1 MAQPLL
7 AFGTVPLAQPTLSDR
22 LRRKL
27 AHLQARSRAWATTH
41 PKTLASLAALTL
53 AVAVATCWF
62 TYDVFSGLPG
72 TEQLRALGDET
83 ELTTIYD
90 AHDQPIFTIPTQ
102 YHTEV
107 PLARVSQ
114 NLRKAIVAVED
125 VRFYEHGGID
135 GIRVVAAILQDIRE
149 RRKAEGA
156 STITQQLAR
165 ASFLNRGKTLRRK
178 VKEAILAQ
186 RLEKLYS
193 KDEILEF
200 YLNKVYFGDGLYGVE
215 AAARGYFGKPASDL
229 TLAEAALIAGLVK
242 APSSTNPTVSMDKSV
257 SRRNVVLKLMLDN
270 NFIDQAAYRQAVSEP
285 VVLQDTLRREDPVGV
300 HFKEQV
306 RRELVERF
314 GKKAVFEGHLKVYA
328 TIDRIMQKAA
338 EDAVIDTL
346 TDIEKRAATKQ
357 KPMKKGQAPPPM
369 PESGDDRLQASLLA
383 IDPASGEV
391 RAMVGGRDTS
401 SVGFN
406 RALQSKRQPGSAF
419 KPFVYAAAI
428 ENGYSPATVL
438 DNLDAPIDT
447 YKGAWLPEDEHSTA
461 SAMTIRTALRTS
473 SNRAAVRMLEEV
485 GIDRAV
491 AQAKQLGIGTVPSVP
506 SLALGSGEVTLA
518 SMTSAYAAFAQ
529 GGVVREPVFIRRVE
543 DAEGHVLFTPEQ
555 KQERA
560 ISETTAFLMT
570 TMLADVI
577 DAGTAVQARKMGF
590 TLPAAGKTGTT
601 NDFVDAWFVGF
612 TPKIVAGVWVGFDQP
627 RPIMKNGF
635 AAQLAVPLW
644 TRFMKTATQHDAK
657 ASFRPPPGVV
667 AVQVCRISGLLPV
680 DGCKH
685 AASINAAGEVS
696 SKNMVYTEY
705 FARGSE
711 PSQTCTVHSVTASP
725 YPEPY
730 FAVGNVDNL
739 HDLLGSAAVGT
750 SSISMPVSTAP
761 ESSLSHVGTSAP
773 SEPAPRD
780 RDSAPASS
788 QQVAPLLGSPQPA
801 EEPPTSPPQ

>member
-1 MAQPLL
+1 VAL
-7 AFGTVPLAQPTLSDR
+7 AI
-22 LRRKL
+22 
-27 AHLQARSRAWATTH
+27 
-41 PKTLASLAALTL
+41 
-53 AVAVATCWF
+53 AVASCWF

-72 TEQLRALGDET
+72 TEQLRTLDNDT

-90 AHDQPIFTIPTQ
+90 VHDQPIFTIPTQ

-107 PLARVSQ
+107 PLARISQ
-114 NLRKAIVAVED
+114 NLRRAIVAVED

-149 RRKAEGA
+149 GRKAEGA

-165 ASFLNRGKTLRRK
+165 ASFLDRGKTLRRK

-193 KDEILEF
+193 KDDILEL
-200 YLNKVYFGDGLYGVE
+200 YLNKVYFGDGLYGAD

-229 TLAEAALIAGLVK
+229 TLAEGALIAGLVK
-242 APSSTNPTVSMDKSV
+242 APSSTNPTVSLDRAV
-257 SRRNVVLKLMLDN
+257 ARRNVVLKLMRDN
-270 NFIDQAAYRQAVSEP
+270 NFIDEAAYRQAVSEP
-285 VVLQDTLRREDPVGV
+285 VVLRDALRREDPVGV

-306 RRELVERF
+306 RRELVERL

-328 TIDRIMQKAA
+328 TIDRAMQKAA
-338 EDAVIDTL
+338 EDAVVQTL
-346 TDIEKRAATKQ
+346 ADIEKRAAAKR
-357 KPMKKGQAPPPM
+357 KPLKKGEAPPAM

-383 IDPASGEV
+383 LDPATGEV
-391 RAMVGGRDTS
+391 RAIVGGRDTS
-401 SVGFN
+401 SVGLN

-438 DNLDAPIDT
+438 DNLDEPVDT

-461 SAMTIRTALRTS
+461 LAMTIRTALRTS
-473 SNRAAVRMLEEV
+473 SNRAAVRMLEDV

-491 AQAKQLGIGTVPSVP
+491 AQAKRLGIGTVPSVP

-529 GGVVREPVFIRRVE
+529 AGVVRQPIFIRRVE
-543 DAEGHVLFTPEQ
+543 DAEGHVLFKPEQ
-555 KQERA
+555 TQQRA

-612 TPKIVAGVWVGFDQP
+612 TPRIVAGVWVGFDQP

-644 TRFMKTATQHDAK
+644 TRFMKAATKNDGKIAFQ
-657 ASFRPPPGVV
+657 PPAGVI
-667 AVQVCRISGLLPV
+667 AMQVCRVSGLLPV
-680 DGCKH
+680 EGCKH

-711 PSQTCTVHSVTASP
+711 PSRTCTVHSVSASP

-730 FAVGNVDNL
+730 FAVGNVDSL
-739 HDLLGSAAVGT
+739 RDLFGAAVGT
-750 SSISMPVSTAP
+750 SSSSVPPATAP
-761 ESSLSHVGTSAP
+761 EAPLSHVGTSAP
-773 SEPAPRD
+773 PESGPLASPA
-780 RDSAPASS
+780 
-788 QQVAPLLGSPQPA
+788 Q
-801 EEPPTSPPQ
+801 